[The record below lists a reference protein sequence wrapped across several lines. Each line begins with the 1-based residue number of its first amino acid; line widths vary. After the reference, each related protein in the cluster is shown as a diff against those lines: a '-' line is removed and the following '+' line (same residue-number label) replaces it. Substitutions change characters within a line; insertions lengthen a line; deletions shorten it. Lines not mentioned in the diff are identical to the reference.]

1 MKKLSSKKV
10 LQLLKEYALV
20 TLAAILNSISLF
32 TFVNPSKLIA
42 GGFSGLSSTLTYVV
56 MLFTDVLPFDKM
68 MSLLYFVLNVP
79 LLICSLIFLRGDFT
93 VKTIWNTIVSTI
105 TLAILPQELK
115 FEESRL
121 IAIIFGGILVGMAM
135 YVAYLQNGSNGGT
148 EIIARIV
155 AKYRPEQDISK
166 IILLANFAITIMG
179 SVVVMLVQGEN
190 FTVILYSIMYVLMG
204 GNILGILKRGFNH
217 PQKFLIITT
226 EYDQISAD
234 IDGEFKRGH
243 SVIELE
249 NSYDGKKRKMIMV
262 IVQYRQMHRL
272 KQIVKYRDPHAFTIV
287 KDVHDVFSRPTF
299 NRSYKTK

>member
-105 TLAILPQELK
+105 TLAILPSELK

-204 GNILGILKRGFNH
+204 GNVLGILKRGFNH

>member
-20 TLAAILNSISLF
+20 TLAAVLNSISLF

-93 VKTIWNTIVSTI
+93 AKTIWNTIVSTI
-105 TLAILPQELK
+105 TLAILPSELK

-166 IILLANFAITIMG
+166 IILLANFAITVAG

-204 GNILGILKRGFNH
+204 GNVLGILKRGFNH

-234 IDGEFKRGH
+234 IDNEFKRGH
-243 SVIELE
+243 TVIELE
-249 NSYDGKKRKMIMV
+249 NSYDGQKRKMIMV